1 MQTELTWS
9 GSLSKPAA
17 GHRVLGMGEET
28 SIAKRSHSC
37 LCDIHHTGSP
47 TAEGSSALIST
58 PSRPSHG
65 LCHFSLSAEGSVA
78 VAVPTSVASPPLTL
92 NKVTAMSPLDLQGS
106 SPTCYE
112 GQLHLPGATARSGWG
127 ESENTVSSQIY
138 KTWPLSS
145 AGY

>member
-9 GSLSKPAA
+9 GSLSKPAT

-28 SIAKRSHSC
+28 SIAKRSHSH

-78 VAVPTSVASPPLTL
+78 VAAPTSVASPSLTL
-92 NKVTAMSPLDLQGS
+92 NKSLLCHLQGS
-106 SPTCYE
+106 SSTCYE
-112 GQLHLPGATARSGWG
+112 GQLHMPGATARSRWG
-127 ESENTVSSQIY
+127 ESEKNTESSQIY

-145 AGY
+145 AGS